1 MTYHDNTLANAEVLL
16 FDALADVIAPPP
28 PVNYLSW
35 AKDNIVFSERI
46 SAKAG
51 AYNEAAFPFF
61 SGILEALSP
70 DDPCQTV
77 TLIKSAQV
85 GGTVAANIFTLGSM
99 AMDPGDLLYVHP
111 TDGNAVK
118 WSKQK
123 LTPLLKETTSLSS
136 LFPLTSREGSNSV
149 LYKERKDGRGA
160 ISAAGA
166 NSPASLSMVSPKR
179 QVQDDLA
186 KWENNPAGDPEMQA
200 DSRSKAFFN
209 RKVLKIS
216 TPLVWPGCR
225 ITRNWLEGSQEE
237 YHVPCPH
244 CGHLQALKWENMEP
258 HLDPNEPDKAA
269 FLCVADG
276 CGGFIEEHHR
286 AQICRPVHLGGQ
298 ARWVARFPD
307 RKRYHR
313 SFYLWVAYSAL
324 ESWGELARRWSAVKS
339 GKSGDAENREA
350 EQVFWNDYIGKAFE
364 GAGETLP
371 WEDLRDRATESG
383 FKRGVIPPGA
393 LITTIGVD
401 VQGDRVEWQLVGWG
415 KMRQR
420 FVIDHGVFDSYSV
433 PPGGKPHSGHI
444 SEPEI
449 KALLD
454 SLLERTWPDF
464 LGNPRQANMLA
475 IDGNYST
482 SDVFEWAR
490 RHPLSKVIMVRG
502 VPQEYAAILSLVRGD
517 KNNKGKERKYRRRF
531 YNLAVSVL
539 KLHLYRGLK
548 KTDPSSMGYVH
559 VCAGL
564 PDEYFVQLVSER
576 RTPEKTRNGVVEYR
590 WKLPEGVR
598 NEALDTM
605 NAAQGAAY
613 RLGVFQWDE
622 EDWDNLAARL
632 EVPPLNPQLDFEDAP
647 LGTSKTQN
655 PKPYAATSPAIA
667 PVASHVSAAVAR
679 AKAAKARKG
688 NH

>member
-1 MTYHDNTLANAEVLL
+1 MSYHDRTIANAEALL
-16 FDALADVIAPPP
+16 FGALADVVEPPP
-28 PVNYLSW
+28 PVDYLTW

-61 SGILEALSP
+61 SEILTALGP
-70 DDPCQTV
+70 DDPCQTI

-111 TDGNAVK
+111 TEGNAIK
-118 WSKQK
+118 WSRQK
-123 LTPLLKETTSLSS
+123 LTPLLKETTSLAP
-136 LFPLTSREGSNSV
+136 LFPQTSREGSNSV

-160 ISAAGA
+160 ISSGGA

-244 CGHLQALKWENMEP
+244 CGHLQALRWENMEP
-258 HLDPNEPDKAA
+258 HLDPNAPDKAA

-286 AQICRPVHLGGQ
+286 AQICKPVHLGGQ
-298 ARWVARFPD
+298 ARWVARFPE

-324 ESWGELARRWSAVKS
+324 EAWGELARRWFAVKA

-350 EQVFWNDYIGKAFE
+350 EQVFWNDYLGKAFE

-371 WEDLRDRATESG
+371 WEDLRDRAAEKG

-393 LITTIGVD
+393 LVTTIGVD

-415 KMRQR
+415 KGRQR
-420 FVIDHGVFDSYSV
+420 FVIDHGVFDSFSV

-449 KALLD
+449 KELLD
-454 SLLERTWPDF
+454 GLLTRTWPDF
-464 LGNPRQANMLA
+464 LGNRRHVNMLA

-490 RHPLSKVIMVRG
+490 RHPLSRVIMVRG
-502 VPQEYAAILSLVRGD
+502 VPQEYAAILAIVRGD
-517 KNNKGKERKYRRRF
+517 KNNKGKERKYRKRF

-548 KTDPSSMGYVH
+548 KTDPESMGYVH
-559 VCAGL
+559 FAAGL

-613 RLGVFQWDE
+613 RLGIFQWDE
-622 EDWDNLAARL
+622 DDWDALAARL
-632 EVPPLNPQLDFEDAP
+632 EVPPASPQLDLEDEMMAAP
-647 LGTSKTQN
+647 GGRAPAGQ
-655 PKPYAATSPAIA
+655 AATA
-667 PVASHVSAAVAR
+667 PPLQNNRVAAALAR
-679 AKAAKARKG
+679 AAAAKQRQG
-688 NH
+688 QR

>member
-1 MTYHDNTLANAEVLL
+1 MSYHDRCLASADLL
-16 FDALADVIAPPP
+16 LADALADVLMPPP
-28 PVNYLSW
+28 PVNYLEW

-46 SAKAG
+46 SAKPG
-51 AYNEAAFPFF
+51 AYNEASFPFF

-70 DDPCQTV
+70 EDPCQIV
-77 TLIKSAQV
+77 SLVKSAQV

-111 TDGNAVK
+111 TEGNAIK
-118 WSKQK
+118 WSRQK
-123 LTPLLKETTSLSS
+123 LTPLLKETTSLSP
-136 LFPLTSREGSNSV
+136 LFPQTSREGSNSV

-186 KWENNPAGDPEMQA
+186 KWENNQAGDPEMQS

-209 RKVLKIS
+209 RKVFKIS
-216 TPLVWPGCR
+216 TPLVIPGCR

-244 CGHLQALKWENMEP
+244 CGHLQALRWENMEP
-258 HLDPNEPDKAA
+258 HLDPAQPDKAA

-286 AQICRPVHLGGQ
+286 AQICKPVHLGGQ
-298 ARWVARFPD
+298 ARWVARFPE
-307 RKRYHR
+307 RKAWHR

-324 ESWGELARRWSAVKS
+324 ESWGELARRWFAVKA
-339 GKSGDAENREA
+339 GKSADAESREA
-350 EQVFWNDYIGKAFE
+350 EQVFWNDYLGKPFE
-364 GAGETLP
+364 GVGETLP
-371 WEDLRDRATESG
+371 WEDLRDRAAETG
-383 FKRGVIPPGA
+383 YKRGVVPPGA
-393 LITTIGVD
+393 LVLTIGVD

-415 KMRQR
+415 KSRQR
-420 FVIDHGVFDSYSV
+420 YVIDVGVIDAFTV
-433 PPGGKPHSGHI
+433 PPGGNPHSGHI
-444 SEPEI
+444 SEPEVRQMLDQ
-449 KALLD
+449 LLA
-454 SLLERTWPDF
+454 RTWPDF
-464 LGNPRQANMLA
+464 LGNRRGVDMLA

-490 RHPLSKVIMVRG
+490 KHPLSKVIMIRG
-502 VPQEYAAILSLVRGD
+502 VPQEYAAILAQVRGD

-548 KTDPSSMGYVH
+548 KTDPESTGYVH
-559 VCAGL
+559 FCRAL

-576 RTPEKTRNGVVEYR
+576 RVPKKGRNGITHYQWDLPDGTRNEM
-590 WKLPEGVR
+590 
-598 NEALDTM
+598 LDTM
-605 NAAQGAAY
+605 NAAQAAAY

-622 EDWDNLAARL
+622 DDWLTLAARL
-632 EVPPLNPQLDFEDAP
+632 EVPPASPQLDLEDIAVQP
-647 LGTSKTQN
+647 PEPRQDRQARTAI
-655 PKPYAATSPAIA
+655 PAATNAR
-667 PVASHVSAAVAR
+667 VAAALAR
-679 AKAAKARKG
+679 AAAAKTRQG
-688 NH
+688 NS